1 MAIDATNLRED
12 YQAGELLESEASHD
26 PFELFHE
33 WFKTAQESKIPE
45 PNAMVLA
52 TITDQ
57 NTPAARVVLLK
68 QMNDEG
74 FVFFT
79 NYNSRKGHELA
90 ERPQA
95 AAVFNWLKLQRQVRI
110 EGRVEK
116 VEEQVSIDY
125 FESRPRKSQIGAWVS
140 NQSEVIPG
148 REVLEAAQQKIEDK
162 YADEEKL
169 PRPEHWGG
177 YVIVPSL
184 IEFWQGRRSRLHDRL
199 VYDRNEDGTWT
210 RVRLAP

>member
-1 MAIDATNLRED
+1 MPIDATNLRED
-12 YQAGELLESEASHD
+12 YQAGELLEAD
-26 PFELFHE
+26 APANPLDLFHE
-33 WFKTAQESKIPE
+33 WFKHAQDSKIPE

-68 QMNDEG
+68 QMNERG
-74 FVFFT
+74 FIFYT
-79 NYNSRKGHELA
+79 NYESRKGRELA
-90 ERPQA
+90 GHPHA

-116 VEEQVSIDY
+116 VDDQVSTDY
-125 FESRPRKSQIGAWVS
+125 FKSRPRKSQVGAWVS

-148 REVLEAAQQKIEDK
+148 REVLEKEQAEIE
-162 YADEEKL
+162 ARFAGEENL

-184 IEFWQGRRSRLHDRL
+184 IEFWQGRRSRLHDRI
-199 VYDRNEDGTWT
+199 VYRLNEDGSWQQD
-210 RVRLAP
+210 RLAP

>member
-1 MAIDATNLRED
+1 MDATNLRED